1 MKGNFTV
8 KRQLFIGFGLA
19 IFLVVGLNAL
29 SLLQFQGNKAS
40 VVMLTGSDM
49 PLTLILKD
57 IQKEILMHRRYEKDF
72 LLNLGNAEKQQEYL
86 AKFAK
91 ASEQMKEKIQ
101 KAAAMVAADDELS
114 AEVHQKATVLLEL
127 YSKYHDGFLAI
138 AAQISADPT
147 ITPQQGN
154 KMMGALKQ
162 STYDLEAAAEFIGE
176 AVGGMIDKTAEGLIS
191 DTDTIEYVLLF
202 GLLGGA
208 LLMVMVGGVIERKIS
223 SSLGRMVATLSE
235 SSTQVH
241 ASAAAIA
248 RDGQVLAEGASE
260 QAAAIEETSASM
272 EEMASQTKRNAE
284 NSAEAEGVMRET
296 AKVISQASASMG
308 ALTTSM
314 GEISAASEQTSKIVK
329 TIDEIAFQTNLL
341 ALNAAVEAARAGEAG
356 AGFAVVAD
364 EVRNLAMRAAE
375 AARNTAQLIEGTVEK
390 VRAGSE
396 LVGRTSEEFGKV
408 SAHVGKVDS
417 LMSEIHTASN
427 EQATGIDQINQAIGQ
442 MDQVIQQVAA
452 NAEEAAGHSEEL
464 GGQTD
469 AMQAVVE
476 ELAVLAGSAEAGSSG
491 VTRPPV
497 RRTVQ
502 PRVTLTQGAGQVRRK
517 PVAALPAGGK
527 IVKGSSTSKKPEEV
541 IPFGDE
547 DFEDF

>member
-1 MKGNFTV
+1 MKGNVTV
-8 KRQLFIGFGLA
+8 KKLLFLGFGLA
-19 IFLVVGLNAL
+19 LIVVVGLNAL
-29 SLLQFQGNKAS
+29 SLLQFQGNRAG
-40 VVMLTGSDM
+40 VAMLTGSDM
-49 PLTLILKD
+49 PLILIVKD

-72 LLNLGNAEKQQEYL
+72 LLSIGNAEKQQEYL

-91 ASEQMKEKIQ
+91 ASEQIKEKIQ
-101 KAAAMVAADDELS
+101 KAAAMAAADDELS
-114 AEVHQKATVLLEL
+114 AEVHQKAAGMLDV

-138 AAQISADPT
+138 AAQISADVA
-147 ITPQQGN
+147 ITSQQGN

-162 STYDLEAAAEFIGE
+162 SSYDLEAATEFLGE
-176 AVGGMIDKTAEGLIS
+176 AVGGMIDETAKGLIS
-191 DTDTIEYVLLF
+191 DTKTIEYVLLF

-208 LLMVMVGGVIERKIS
+208 LLMVAVGVVIERRIS
-223 SSLGRMVATLSE
+223 GSLSRMVAILSE
-235 SSTQVH
+235 SSTQVRG
-241 ASAAAIA
+241 SAAAIA
-248 RDGQVLAEGASE
+248 REGQSLAEGASE

-272 EEMASQTKRNAE
+272 EEMAAQTKRNAD

-296 AKVISQASASMG
+296 AQVISQAGQSMG
-308 ALTTSM
+308 ALTASM

-427 EQATGIDQINQAIGQ
+427 EQATGIGQINQAIGQ
-442 MDQVIQQVAA
+442 MDMVIQQVAA
-452 NAEEAAGHSEEL
+452 NAEESAGHSEEL
-464 GGQTD
+464 IGQTN

-476 ELAVLAGSAEAGSSG
+476 ELAALAGAEMRGHGAL
-491 VTRPPV
+491 PPAA
-497 RRTVQ
+497 RRNVQ
-502 PRVTLTQGAGQVRRK
+502 PRMALAQGAGQVRKR
-517 PVAALPAGGK
+517 
-527 IVKGSSTSKKPEEV
+527 
-541 IPFGDE
+541 
-547 DFEDF
+547 

>member
-1 MKGNFTV
+1 
-8 KRQLFIGFGLA
+8 
-19 IFLVVGLNAL
+19 
-29 SLLQFQGNKAS
+29 
-40 VVMLTGSDM
+40 M
-49 PLTLILKD
+49 PLALILKD
-57 IQKEILMHRRYEKDF
+57 IQREILTHRRYEKDF
-72 LLNLGNAEKQQEYL
+72 LLNIGNAEKQQEYL
-86 AKFAK
+86 AKFVK
-91 ASEQMKEKIQ
+91 SSEQMKEKIQ

-114 AEVHQKATVLLEL
+114 AEVHQKGAGLLDV
-127 YSKYHDGFLAI
+127 YTKYHDGFFAI
-138 AAQISADPT
+138 AAQISADPS

-162 STYDLEAAAEFIGE
+162 STYDLDASTDFLVE
-176 AVGGMIDKTAEGLIS
+176 AVGGMIDATAKELIS

-208 LLMVMVGGVIERKIS
+208 LLMVVVGGVIERKIS
-223 SSLGRMVATLSE
+223 GSLGRMVATLND

-248 RDGQVLAEGASE
+248 RDGQVLAEGASA
-260 QAAAIEETSASM
+260 QAAAIEQTSASM

-296 AKVISQASASMG
+296 AQVISKASQSMA
-308 ALTTSM
+308 ALTASM

-375 AARNTAQLIEGTVEK
+375 AAKNTAQLIEGTVEK
-390 VRAGSE
+390 VRGGSE

-408 SAHVGKVDS
+408 SAYVGKVDS
-417 LMSEIHTASN
+417 LMSEIHAASN
-427 EQATGIDQINQAIGQ
+427 EQSTGIGQINQAIGQ
-442 MDQVIQQVAA
+442 MDLVIQQVAA

-464 GGQTD
+464 TGQTD
-469 AMQAVVE
+469 GMQEVVE
-476 ELAVLAGSAEAGSSG
+476 ELAALAGSGRHGAL
-491 VTRPPV
+491 PPAV
-497 RRTVQ
+497 RRNVQ
-502 PRVTLTQGAGQVRRK
+502 PRMALT
-517 PVAALPAGGK
+517 
-527 IVKGSSTSKKPEEV
+527 
-541 IPFGDE
+541 
-547 DFEDF
+547 

>member
-1 MKGNFTV
+1 MKSNFTV

-29 SLLQFQGNKAS
+29 SLWKFQGNKAS
-40 VVMLTGSDM
+40 VVMLTDSDM
-49 PLTLILKD
+49 PLVITLKEIQKD
-57 IQKEILMHRRYEKDF
+57 ILVHRRYEKDF
-72 LLNLGNAEKQQEYL
+72 LLNIGNAKKQQEYL
-86 AKFAK
+86 GKFAK
-91 ASEQMKEKIQ
+91 ASEKMKEDLQ
-101 KAAAMVAADDELS
+101 KVATMVAADDEL
-114 AEVHQKATVLLEL
+114 AVEVHQKAATLNEV
-127 YSKYHDGFLAI
+127 YAKYHDGVLAI
-138 AAQISADPT
+138 AAQVSADPS

-154 KMMGALKQ
+154 EMMGAGALKQ
-162 STYDLEAAAEFIGE
+162 ASYDLEEGAEFLAE
-176 AVGGMIDKTAEGLIS
+176 AVAGMIDATAKGLIS
-191 DTDTIEYVLLF
+191 GTDATQYVLFF
-202 GLLGGA
+202 GLAGGA
-208 LLMVMVGGVIERKIS
+208 LLMLVVGAVIERRIS
-223 SSLGRMVATLSE
+223 GALSKMVATLNE
-235 SSTQVH
+235 SSSQVH

-248 RDGQVLAEGASE
+248 RDGQVLAEGAAE
-260 QAAAIEETSASM
+260 QAAAIEETSSSM
-272 EEMASQTKRNAE
+272 EEMAAQTKRNAE

-296 AKVISQASASMG
+296 AKVISLASESMG

-390 VRAGSE
+390 VRSGSN
-396 LVGRTSEEFGKV
+396 LVGRTNEEFGKV
-408 SAHVGKVDS
+408 SAHIGKVDS

-427 EQATGIDQINQAIGQ
+427 EQAKGIGQINQAIGQ

-476 ELAVLAGSAEAGSSG
+476 ELAALASVVAASSG
-491 VTRPPV
+491 VQRSTARK
-497 RRTVQ
+497 TVLIQ
-502 PRVTLTQGAGQVRRK
+502 RAGQVRRK
-517 PVAALPAGGK
+517 PVAALPPVSKCA
-527 IVKGSSTSKKPEEV
+527 KGSSGLKRPE
-541 IPFGDE
+541 DE
-547 DFEDF
+547 KFEDF